1 MAGSQLKRLK
11 ASLHKEGLIGPQ
23 KSKKDK
29 KRDSKSGVK
38 RMDKRAALEGIR
50 EQFNPFVRLSLANV
64 AVSPTNKR
72 IGPQTQCQGTQVR
85 SDK

>member
-50 EQFNPFVRLSLANV
+50 EQFNPFVRRPWQHGSYF
-64 AVSPTNKR
+64 
-72 IGPQTQCQGTQVR
+72 
-85 SDK
+85 D